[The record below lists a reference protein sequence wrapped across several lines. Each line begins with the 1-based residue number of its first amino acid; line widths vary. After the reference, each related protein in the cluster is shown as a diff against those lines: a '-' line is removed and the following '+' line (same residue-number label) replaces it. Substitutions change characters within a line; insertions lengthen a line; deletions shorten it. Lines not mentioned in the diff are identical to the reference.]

1 MTRTLSTIALTLA
14 LLGTA
19 SVAQAADTF
28 LTLRASTPLIASAG
42 GGLRLGSPD
51 GSMRPTIQG
60 EAGIGGGRISLG
72 LDNTGE
78 GAWGYGVKA
87 SILRTWIEAIDVDE
101 DQTFLGVDLDLS
113 IRQLFF
119 SLGGYRRISN
129 GDDDWMVSAGIGFI
143 F

>member
-1 MTRTLSTIALTLA
+1 MACYFLAFTLA
-14 LLGTA
+14 FAVLA
-19 SVAQAADTF
+19 AVSPARAADTF

-42 GGLRLGSPD
+42 GGLRLGSED

-87 SILRTWIEAIDVDE
+87 SILRTWVEAIDVDE
-101 DQTFLGVDLDLS
+101 DQTFLGVDVDLS
-113 IRQLFF
+113 LKQLVF
-119 SLGGYRRISN
+119 SLGGYRRIGD